1 MLEEWRG
8 NLWMVVE
15 FSIISIVLW
24 YAISCLLAAARLY
37 NPSEG
42 YDFTDIYVA
51 DLRWVQPGSP
61 KYTDYGN
68 NENTTALYLKDMNNL
83 LSQLNNNPY
92 VEIVGKSINGIPFS
106 FNFNGGQ
113 ISRIAENGDTLRYN
127 CNYRAYD
134 GNAVKALRISGTKG
148 ESPEEI
154 AECINNGMV
163 VISDYDKSVDMQY
176 GIVDPD
182 SFINRICQVDGRNMQ
197 IAPVKANFLRR
208 VDYEPN
214 DWSGI
219 LLYPLVNDETIA
231 KSAIIRIKPGTDLQF
246 KESMNGD
253 MMRVG
258 NSYLSNL
265 QSVADIRET
274 VQKSFE
280 IEVLKQISTM
290 AFLLLLVFLGIL
302 GTYWFRT
309 QERVPEI
316 AIRMTAGAG
325 RSDIFR
331 RLLSEGMILMAIS
344 AAIAMIF
351 ATLII
356 KKDLLTELEDMNLSD
371 EIYYYGMLL
380 TVAVLAVIVFLGIYF
395 PARKA
400 MKINPAMALK
410 DK

>member
-15 FSIISIVLW
+15 FSIISVVLW
-24 YAISCLLAAARLY
+24 YAISCLLAAAKLY
-37 NPSEG
+37 KPSEG

-61 KYTDYGN
+61 KYIDYGD

-134 GNAVKALRISGTKG
+134 SNAIKALRISGSKG

-154 AECINNGMV
+154 AECINKGMV
-163 VISDYDKSVDMQY
+163 VISDYDKSVDMQA

-182 SFINRICQVDGRNMQ
+182 SFINRICLVDGRNMQ

-253 MMRVG
+253 VMRVG

-356 KKDLLTELEDMNLSD
+356 KKDLLTELEGMSLSD

-380 TVAVLAVIVFLGIYF
+380 TVAVLAAIVFLGIYF